1 MASLL
6 HSGQEGLIKH
16 LLERSNNSDH
26 TFDTVSLLVMLITYF
41 AIASLIFG
49 IQVPAGNFV
58 PSMTI
63 GAIMGR
69 LVGVFLIETNL
80 SYSAEP
86 GAYALMGAA
95 AMLGGVTRMTLTL
108 ACLLVEVTKDVPA
121 LLPMMFV
128 LVLAKSVGDFLS
140 PSFDHGMMHV
150 QHLPFLEE
158 EPPREFNILTARDVM
173 ARSVVVLKEVEKVGD
188 LLAVLKRTTHNGFPI
203 VDVGQHSR
211 CTFFVGLLLKRQ
223 LLAVLRE
230 RTWELQAKGVSLSEH
245 GRARFMGSAFTKST
259 EESIIQQL
267 QLSEEDKEQTLDL
280 RPFMDP
286 SPYVVNELMPL
297 RRVYRLFNEIGV
309 RHLPVV
315 DCREQVV
322 GIITRKDILPEMIE
336 ERVTHYMHVLAAKHP
351 HLAATNGVLAAPK
364 SVVLQASHGAELG
377 ELPERARVSRR
388 GAADDDDDDHDHD
401 QIDNKI

>member
-1 MASLL
+1 
-6 HSGQEGLIKH
+6 
-16 LLERSNNSDH
+16 
-26 TFDTVSLLVMLITYF
+26 
-41 AIASLIFG
+41 
-49 IQVPAGNFV
+49 
-58 PSMTI
+58 
-63 GAIMGR
+63 MGR
-69 LVGVFLIETNL
+69 LTGVFLIETGL
-80 SYSAEP
+80 STSADP

-128 LVLAKSVGDFLS
+128 LVLAKSVGDLLS

-158 EPPREFNILTARDVM
+158 QPPREFNILTARDVM

-188 LLAVLKRTTHNGFPI
+188 ILAVLKRTTHNGFPI

-230 RTWELQAKGVSLSEH
+230 RVWELQAKGLPLTDH
-245 GRARFMGSAFTKST
+245 GCNRFMGSAFTKAT
-259 EESIIQQL
+259 EEAIIQQL
-267 QLSEEDKEQTLDL
+267 HLSDEDKQQTIDL

-315 DCREQVV
+315 DCREQVI

-336 ERVTHYMHVLAAKHP
+336 EKVAHYMH
-351 HLAATNGVLAAPK
+351 HLASKASSDPQAAGVVDAAK
-364 SVVLQASHGAELG
+364 SVVRRASRQGTGCMIDVGSRASAAAAAMAAEM
-377 ELPERARVSRR
+377 ELASEQSGFVELSSSVAKGGRRATVR
-388 GAADDDDDDHDHD
+388 DDLSTTRL
-401 QIDNKI
+401 